1 MAKKIIIAV
10 NNEPFEVYLKQILS
24 RTEGESFEFSMI
36 STYREGALQGIDKY
50 RPDIYIMTESLP
62 GNIDTISML
71 KTIRQNYPQTRIIF
85 IAEQRDKK
93 DKFLSALVM
102 LNIWD
107 FLVGNEINGNDVI
120 NLVLHPNKYEDIKD
134 YMPDITTG
142 DFGDLNFEVPNIN
155 VIEEGENEPEEE
167 EDNEEDDDFSITEPD
182 DDIEESISKPK
193 KAGFFDSVK
202 NIKIEP
208 KLPRF
213 NKTPKAP
220 KPPKPEVKIV
230 KEVVTERQNVV
241 TDRIITFVSGK
252 SGSGATTMA
261 LNSATQI
268 AKSGYKVLLIEFN
281 ETTPSIPYLFQI
293 GKNNEGID
301 TALDYLNKGMYKDIP
316 KAITKTAQ
324 LKKES
329 KEFKKFPDTLDFCF
343 FSRGYIRGLTPKIE
357 SKNTERLYTHLM
369 VNLGYD
375 FIILDLPSNFH
386 SNETKAGIIYSHKVF
401 FCITQDVSSIG
412 YLLMD
417 LNEYEEDGVSTVGKS
432 RFILNRYI
440 PHNIVSKKYIADWI
454 GVREE
459 YITTMP
465 VMDETFILSNY
476 EGRPAI
482 IGSKDELFIGQI
494 NSIVNQ
500 ILS

>member
-10 NNEPFEVYLKQILS
+10 NNEPFEDYLKQVLNAVP
-24 RTEGESFEFSMI
+24 GEEFEFSMI
-36 STYREGALQGIDKY
+36 STYRESALQGIDKY
-50 RPDIYIMTESLP
+50 RPDIFIMTESLP
-62 GNIDTISML
+62 GSIDTISML
-71 KTIRQNYPQTRIIF
+71 KTIKQNYPQTRIIF
-85 IAEQRDKK
+85 IAEARDKR

-107 FLVGNEINGNDVI
+107 FLVGNEINGNDVV
-120 NLVLHPNKYEDIKD
+120 NLVLHPNKFEDIKD
-134 YMPDITTG
+134 YMPDITAG
-142 DFGDLNFEVPNIN
+142 DFGDLNFEVPDIN
-155 VIEEGENEPEEE
+155 VIEEGELDE
-167 EDNEEDDDFSITEPD
+167 DDFSIT
-182 DDIEESISKPK
+182 DIDEEEVIKKEEPK
-193 KAGFFDSVK
+193 KAGFFESLK

-208 KLPRF
+208 KLPKVS
-213 NKTPKAP
+213 KTPKEPKAP
-220 KPPKPEVKIV
+220 KSSNPSKPPKEKVRIV
-230 KEVVTERQNVV
+230 KEVVRESQTVV

-261 LNSATQI
+261 LNAATQI
-268 AKSGYKVLLIEFN
+268 AESGYKVLLIEFN

-301 TALDYLNKGMYKDIP
+301 TALNYLNRGVYRDIP
-316 KAITKTAQ
+316 KAITKTTE
-324 LKKES
+324 LKKMS
-329 KEFKKFPDTLDFCF
+329 REFKKFPDTLDFCF
-343 FSRGYIRGLTPKIE
+343 FSRSYIRGLEPKIDT
-357 SKNTERLYTHLM
+357 KNTERLYTHLM

-417 LNEYEEDGVSTVGKS
+417 LNEYKEDGISTAEKS

-482 IGSKDELFIGQI
+482 IGSKDEEFINQI